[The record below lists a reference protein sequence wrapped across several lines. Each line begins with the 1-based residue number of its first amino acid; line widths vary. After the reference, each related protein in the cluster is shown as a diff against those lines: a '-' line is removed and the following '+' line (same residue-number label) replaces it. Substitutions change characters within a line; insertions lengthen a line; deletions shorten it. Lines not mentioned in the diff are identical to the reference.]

1 MPDQFEQYYKYLKDN
16 GADVAPD
23 FNSFKNT
30 LSSYDNAS
38 KYYSYLKENQFDVP
52 ASYDSFASTF
62 GLKKKDGGEVSAPI
76 PSRLPSKDV
85 LEQGQEMATKGF
97 AVTPKQTSTELTP
110 VEESLNKVKKAYDA
124 IQFIQSAPPEY
135 GDTRADEQLANQNYI
150 KAKAENDRLLKSKSK
165 EIYSSVDDLLS
176 NNGYKNLFENGV
188 FNTEK
193 ARGILDEKIKSK
205 GGGSFLR
212 ETALAELKKR
222 AQSDYDK
229 PAMDKFINEE
239 AKKAGI
245 DINSIMSKQGKNLF
259 TKMSASQQSILP
271 VIKQE
276 AEKEATG
283 ILDNAKQTANEL
295 GNDFTGFVNDLN
307 EKIKNGQIDQQTA
320 QGLYAQK
327 KSEYDNGLAQLNQ
340 DYQKMVRNVNV
351 KVNNRFGRIENELKK
366 ISSSV
371 TSADVFKSLPAE
383 DAKKIN
389 EIYERAALRLKE
401 SKSNQM
407 KAADIALGL
416 PAFATKALISG
427 FNNGLSNLGSYLQMN
442 GADNKF
448 ADWLLNRSQT
458 AEETAIGQYD
468 ENSKEFLRRQIGGTM
483 QSIGASAPIML
494 PTMAIGL
501 ATEGFGAIPM
511 ASALATG
518 YVGYKGES
526 MQNAGDAY
534 AQKLAETGSVNKA
547 YESASR
553 VEKAN
558 QISLPFYFLGGLGT
572 MKLLQGRGKIGSLIV
587 GGILEQ
593 GEEQPTEYIQQYN
606 QAKEDGYTKG
616 FATFVKEHPEI
627 AIDTFFA
634 TIGQS
639 GAMAAAGKA
648 IGKIDAASTQPTTQF
663 YADLVKNQG
672 LEFANTVLQNYY
684 NTGIINEQ
692 KFEEQKA
699 ELLKVAQSMQKVQD
713 LGVSPEKAQVIT
725 VLNSNVEDLKAQ
737 VEAEQDLA
745 AKSVL
750 EGKLRQAQ
758 ADLKGI
764 SNNTTPYIILTL
776 PGGQNSTRIMTMQ
789 EYNQL
794 KQDGKINDIIKAA
807 DNVQVVNDEELNT
820 EIGKIK
826 KEVGIPEDAPDG
838 AYKEGNP
845 AEELE
850 KPDFSQV
857 LPYVIEDRN
866 IVEPVIDKINNGEL
880 VNEEDLY
887 NAAQVL
893 ENLQSKTN
901 NESLKNLINPVI
913 DKILTYENQSK
924 TSVSTVTKKG
934 AITRVGT
941 DVGKKTVSK
950 SLGQFEGSQATIT
963 DRDGKT
969 VSGNLKLEDGNYNL
983 YNEQGDKIT
992 TIGEKQITD
1001 RDVVLP
1007 SKDVLPNPIT
1017 LDENGNI
1024 KSITL
1029 QLQKVNKEIGVLPD
1043 RLITIEFKDA
1053 EKALDYAIQLRAEQ
1067 VGEFSDPEFE
1077 EIINQVEQE
1086 IPISKTKQDENIQ
1099 DKGQPRKQPVQ
1110 AADQKAE
1117 QKRKEESE
1125 RDAAKRKEV
1134 KETLTNLRN
1143 EGVLVTADK
1152 SILGKLKKAIGIKQ
1166 APMTDAEIDAQM
1178 SLLDAM
1184 SKVWKQTSGL
1194 DNFYDTFIADIKKGD
1209 VKAFRNKGGV
1219 LFQNTENP
1227 ISPISRVTLSIFQE
1241 LTQFQKMVGQM
1252 VNPQSIADLIKSN
1265 GKQIEKE
1272 IINNVLSF
1280 EKYKGVKKISFDE
1293 FRNDVETQI
1302 MKLEKIRTSSFDDYG
1317 MNNLGDEVNY
1327 GSAETILFNS
1337 PIDHGEMGHFKGDFI
1352 NSQVEKRNWELKQIP
1367 GTDTW
1372 VAMDKDMPSGI
1383 DQNQIQDYVGTAGT
1397 QESVQKW
1404 VNQRTAS
1411 AGPINRG
1418 LFGHIRNWYNKKTG
1432 IWTIAELQSD
1442 IFQKFKSD
1450 ALLANEIPKED
1461 IEEHMN
1467 KNFYGKF
1474 NKEYTDKLVKDLNLQ
1489 VIPLED
1495 IRNLQMENS
1504 QETGRYERALEI
1516 VKNTR
1521 EFNAITKELERL
1533 DIIFRGLKN
1542 FKSTYTPN
1550 SGVAIFDKKGNYID
1564 YTEFNETPR
1573 PGLMRGEHET
1583 YQVINNAAKKIA
1595 DNFNAS
1601 IYGNLSVRKTN
1612 GDFVYFENKEQIE
1625 EYVKDMYNGN
1635 PKDYFAEMKQIY
1647 KSKELEY
1654 DNERKK
1660 YIQRRIN
1667 EQTEYFSSSER
1678 QFIASQKLHELR
1690 LLREAFKNAAE
1701 EGAEVVRFPAP
1712 YTIAIIEGYTSKVG
1726 ENNMPYEVVSG
1737 DSNRLDFGDII
1748 SYDGTEFYVLD
1759 STRASITVAPKD
1771 STYIYDIDDYREGE
1785 KDNRI
1790 SEIEYEAKRHFN
1802 DMKNITLEEVES
1814 YEADEYMADI
1824 AKKLLK
1830 EKFET
1835 EEGDVFE
1842 EMTISWSDIE
1852 DKLNDEVYDEYGS
1865 MSVDEMI
1872 GGYSEYYY
1880 NNNNEVAVVE
1890 SRGQIERLSQPDEY
1904 DEAGNEDDFEKEL
1917 NEKIKKLTEKE
1928 EKLRKEG
1935 SEGQAEIVA
1944 KENKVFKGQRTVIEK
1959 YRSLNALIKKLRK
1972 DAKFIRDENNME
1984 WIETSTTNEDI
1995 QNPIIAFQEEGGN
2008 IKGAIDF
2015 VNDNKA
2021 SVYVFNGADISTLA
2035 HEFTGHLG
2043 RRFLEK
2049 LAENNDA
2056 FRKDYEAVKKWA
2068 NVKDDIWGT
2077 VAEEKFARGFERYL
2091 REGKAPTKA
2100 LTSVFESLKKWLTQ
2114 IYNSI
2119 KGSSIDIDLTQEV
2132 KDIFGGLL
2140 GAKAEGTLAE
2150 VYENIPKEGK
2160 LSTKNAVKTLINDNF
2175 EEIKKQLEN
2184 KKICQ

>member
-1 MPDQFEQYYKYLKDN
+1 MPDFQLDEKRLSQLDGNIKQMISSGASEDDVMKYATDFKTQF
-16 GADVAPD
+16 GV
-23 FNSFKNT
+23 
-30 LSSYDNAS
+30 
-38 KYYSYLKENQFDVP
+38 
-52 ASYDSFASTF
+52 
-62 GLKKKDGGEVSAPI
+62 KKKDGGVVSVPI

-85 LEQGQEMATKGF
+85 LEQGQEMATRGF
-97 AVTPKQTSTELTP
+97 AVTPKPINTDLAI

-259 TKMSASQQSILP
+259 AKMSASQQSILP

-283 ILDNAKQTANEL
+283 ILDNAKQTATEL
-295 GNDFTGFVNDLN
+295 GNDFSGFVSDLN
-307 EKIKNGQIDQQTA
+307 AKINSGQVDQQTA

-327 KSEYDNGLAQLNQ
+327 KTEYDNGLAQLNQ

-366 ISSSV
+366 ISGSV
-371 TSADVFKSLPAE
+371 TSADVFKSLPAK

-389 EIYERAALRLKE
+389 EVYERAALRLKE

-407 KAADIALGL
+407 KAADLALGL
-416 PAFATKALISG
+416 PAFASKALISG

-448 ADWLLNRSQT
+448 NDWLLNRQQI

-468 ENSKEFLRRQIGGTM
+468 ENSKDFLKRQIGGAM
-483 QSIGASAPIML
+483 QSIGASAPALL
-494 PTMAIGL
+494 PTIAVGVATRGL
-501 ATEGFGAIPM
+501 GAIPM

-518 YVGYKGES
+518 YVSYKSES

-558 QISLPFYFLGGLGT
+558 QITLPFYFLGGLGT
-572 MKLLQGRGKIGSLIV
+572 MKLLQKGGKIGSLAV

-593 GEEQPTEYIQQYN
+593 GEEQSTEYIQQYN
-606 QAKEDGYTKG
+606 QAKENGYTKS
-616 FATFVKEHPEI
+616 FATFVKENPEI
-627 AIDTFFA
+627 AIDTFFS

-639 GAMAAAGKA
+639 AVMAAAGKA

-672 LEFANTVLQNYY
+672 LEFANNVLQNYY
-684 NTGIINEQ
+684 NNGVINEKQ
-692 KFEEQKA
+692 FEEQKI
-699 ELLKVAQSMQKVQD
+699 ELQNVAQSMQKVQD

-750 EGKLRQAQ
+750 ESKLRQAQ

-789 EYNQL
+789 EYDQL

-866 IVEPVIDKINNGEL
+866 IVEPVIQKINNGEL

-924 TSVSTVTKKG
+924 TSFSTVTKKG

-950 SLGQFEGSQATIT
+950 SLGQFEGSQATIK

-1077 EIINQVEQE
+1077 EIMSQVEQE

-1099 DKGQPRKQPVQ
+1099 EKGQPRKQLVQ
-1110 AADQKAE
+1110 DADQRAE

-1134 KETLTNLRN
+1134 KESLINLRN
-1143 EGVLVTADK
+1143 EGVLITADK
-1152 SILGKLKKAIGIKQ
+1152 SILGRLKKAIGIKQ

-1209 VKAFRNKGGV
+1209 VKDFKNKGGV
-1219 LFQNTENP
+1219 LFQNIENP
-1227 ISPISRVTLSIFQE
+1227 IAPVSRVTLALFQE
-1241 LTQFQKMVGQM
+1241 MPQFQKMLGQM
-1252 VNPQSIADLIKSN
+1252 VNPQSVADLIKSN
-1265 GKQIEKE
+1265 GKQIEKD
-1272 IINNVLSF
+1272 IINDVLNF
-1280 EKYKGVKKISFDE
+1280 EKYKGVKRISFDE
-1293 FRNDVETQI
+1293 FRDDVETQI
-1302 MKLEKIRTSSFDDYG
+1302 MKLEKIRTNSYASYG
-1317 MNNLGDEVNY
+1317 KDNLGDNEDY
-1327 GSAETILFNS
+1327 GSTETIIFNS
-1337 PIDHGEMGHFKGDFI
+1337 PIDHGDKGHFSGDFT
-1352 NSQVEKRNWELKQIP
+1352 NAKVEKRNWEIKQIP

-1372 VAMDKDMPSGI
+1372 VAIDENMPSGTS
-1383 DQNQIQDYVGTAGT
+1383 QNQIQDYVGTAGT
-1397 QESVQKW
+1397 QENVQQW
-1404 VNQRTAS
+1404 INQRLI
-1411 AGPINRG
+1411 AGTPINKG

-1432 IWTIAELQSD
+1432 VMTIAELQSD
-1442 IFQKFKSD
+1442 VFQKNK
-1450 ALLANEIPKED
+1450 AAELLVKKIPTQEIDEY
-1461 IEEHMN
+1461 MN
-1467 KNFYGKF
+1467 KNFF
-1474 NKEYTDKLVKDLNLQ
+1474 NKYNKEFTDKLVKDLNLK
-1489 VIPLED
+1489 VIPSID
-1495 IRNLQMENS
+1495 IIDLQIQNNE
-1504 QETGRYERALEI
+1504 EIGRYERALET
-1516 VKNTR
+1516 VKNNK
-1521 EFNAITKELERL
+1521 EFNKITKELERL
-1533 DIIFRGLKN
+1533 ASIGGGYLRAMNQTFKTN
-1542 FKSTYTPN
+1542 FKVN
-1550 SGVAIFDKKGNYID
+1550 DGVAVFDKEGTYLTTREFKVFQAAGVSYGEYETFEAIKEAAAKIGNYFRMGKFGEDRYYINISGTD
-1564 YTEFNETPR
+1564 SIIEF
-1573 PGLMRGEHET
+1573 
-1583 YQVINNAAKKIA
+1583 
-1595 DNFNAS
+1595 DS
-1601 IYGNLSVRKTN
+1601 IEKR
-1612 GDFVYFENKEQIE
+1612 E
-1625 EYVKDMYNGN
+1625 EYVKNMYGIN
-1635 PKDYFAEMKQIY
+1635 PKEYFDEMTDIY
-1647 KSKELEY
+1647 NMQVDEFNKAR
-1654 DNERKK
+1654 NT
-1660 YIQRRIN
+1660 YIQKRIE
-1667 EQTEYFSSSER
+1667 EQKANLTSIQK
-1678 QFIASQKLHELR
+1678 QFIASQKFHELR

-1701 EGAEVVRFPAP
+1701 QGAEVVRFPTP
-1712 YTIAIIEGYTSKVG
+1712 YTIAVTEGYVNKEG
-1726 ENNMPYEVVSG
+1726 EDGMPYEVISG
-1737 DSNRLDFGDII
+1737 DSERLVFGDII
-1748 SYDGTEFYVLD
+1748 RYGDDRFYVLD
-1759 STRASITVAPKD
+1759 STSSRITVAPQD
-1771 STYIYDIDDYREGE
+1771 STYSYDLDEY
-1785 KDNRI
+1785 RI
-1790 SEIEYEAKRHFN
+1790 SERDNRVSEIKYEADKHFY
-1802 DMKNITLEEVES
+1802 DLGKITLEEVKS
-1814 YEADEYMADI
+1814 FQPDEWMGNKLKDLLEEKFADI
-1824 AKKLLK
+1824 YD
-1830 EKFET
+1830 
-1835 EEGDVFE
+1835 EEVNNE
-1842 EMTISWSDIE
+1842 EYEGKPIDEVTISWSDIDDE
-1852 DKLNDEVYDEYGS
+1852 LDSRVDREYDSMDVNDLFDGFGDVYSDG
-1865 MSVDEMI
+1865 D
-1872 GGYSEYYY
+1872 
-1880 NNNNEVAVVE
+1880 NEVLVVE
-1890 SRGQIERLSQPDEY
+1890 SRGQVETLNQPDEY
-1904 DEAGNEDDFEKEL
+1904 EAAGFPEDDYEDQLSDEQQTVVNKYKEL
-1917 NEKIKKLTEKE
+1917 NKI
-1928 EKLRKEG
+1928 
-1935 SEGQAEIVA
+1935 
-1944 KENKVFKGQRTVIEK
+1944 F
-1959 YRSLNALIKKLRK
+1959 KKLRK
-1972 DAKFIRDENNME
+1972 DARLVRDDNNME
-1984 WIETSTTNEDI
+1984 WLETSTTNEDI
-1995 QNPIIAFQEEGGN
+1995 QNPLIAFQEEGGN

-2049 LAENNDA
+2049 LAESNDT

-2100 LTSVFESLKKWLTQ
+2100 LASVFESLKKWLTQ

-2150 VYENIPKEGK
+2150 VYENIPKESK